1 MELSTN
7 DKELQNSLN
16 PVLKSGYFISK
27 NSLDVTISSEGIE
40 NASNSLYEMMKIKKY
55 STLTWKQHDL
65 HPKIANEKTIDWI
78 FMIDLLNFSFWSEKD
93 GSERFAILYEGK
105 KCVGYWSLC
114 AVINRAIEE
123 GTPITTPS
131 YYSSE
136 SNISDQDIR
145 HVFRSSTQ
153 EEIPLLNER
162 IKCIREA
169 GKVLMEK
176 FEGSFVNCIK
186 KANKSCMKLLNL
198 IIENFNSF
206 KDEAIL
212 NGEKVVLYKRAQI
225 LIADIW
231 ACFDGKGLGEFHD
244 IDEIT
249 MFADYRVPQALYS
262 LGVISYSKNLLKMLE
277 SATLLPNGSRLEV
290 EIRGCSI
297 WAVELLKRVIQKK
310 IEQDKEH
317 EAIPILNAI
326 ILDFFIWDF
335 ATENDEILNLPF
347 HRTRSIYY

>member
-1 MELSTN
+1 MELSIN

-40 NASNSLYEMMKIKKY
+40 NASNSLYEMMKNKKY

-93 GSERFAILYEGK
+93 GSERFAILYKEK

-145 HVFRSSTQ
+145 HIFRS
-153 EEIPLLNER
+153 
-162 IKCIREA
+162 
-169 GKVLMEK
+169 
-176 FEGSFVNCIK
+176 
-186 KANKSCMKLLNL
+186 
-198 IIENFNSF
+198 
-206 KDEAIL
+206 
-212 NGEKVVLYKRAQI
+212 
-225 LIADIW
+225 
-231 ACFDGKGLGEFHD
+231 
-244 IDEIT
+244 
-249 MFADYRVPQALYS
+249 
-262 LGVISYSKNLLKMLE
+262 
-277 SATLLPNGSRLEV
+277 
-290 EIRGCSI
+290 
-297 WAVELLKRVIQKK
+297 
-310 IEQDKEH
+310 
-317 EAIPILNAI
+317 
-326 ILDFFIWDF
+326 
-335 ATENDEILNLPF
+335 
-347 HRTRSIYY
+347 